1 MTFNHVLSKEFA
13 EKGGPEYLV
22 PMQVIL
28 IQHAA
33 GRDVAA
39 NLAALDARLDGAGS
53 VDLIVLPEVFAIRG
67 NDVDLRA
74 AAEALDGRQ
83 VKWLAETARRHTAW
97 VLGGSILEREGGRI
111 FNTTVL
117 VDRTGK
123 VAATYRKLHLFEA
136 TLDSGKVVREQDVYE
151 AGEHP
156 VMADIEGWACGLSI
170 CYDVRFPELY
180 RLYAKRGASL
190 LFIPSN
196 FTQNTG
202 KFHWETLV
210 KARAIENQ
218 CYVVAPNQCG
228 ANPVTGV
235 ASYGHS
241 LIVGPWGDV
250 LAEGGT
256 DETTLQ
262 ATLDKGELARVR
274 ARVPAL
280 THRRRLPEA

>member
-1 MTFNHVLSKEFA
+1 MTMNVL
-13 EKGGPEYLV
+13 L
-22 PMQVIL
+22 L
-28 IQHAA
+28 QHAA

-39 NLAALDARLDGAGS
+39 NLAALDERLADAGPA
-53 VDLIVLPEVFAIRG
+53 DLIALPEVFAVRG
-67 NDVDLRA
+67 SDVDLRQ
-74 AAEALDGRQ
+74 AAEPLDGRQ
-83 VKWLAETARRHTAW
+83 AMWLHETARRHKAW
-97 VLGGSILEREGGRI
+97 VLGGSILEREGRRI

-123 VAATYRKLHLFEA
+123 MAATYRKLHLFEA
-136 TLDSGKVVREQDVYE
+136 TLDSGKVVRERDVYE
-151 AGEHP
+151 PGEQP
-156 VMADIEGWACGLSI
+156 VMAEIEGWACGLSI

-190 LFIPSN
+190 LFIPAN

-218 CYVVAPNQCG
+218 CFVVAPNQCG

-235 ASYGHS
+235 ESYGHS
-241 LIVGPWGDV
+241 LIVGPWGEV

-256 DETTLQ
+256 EATLLR
-262 ATLDKGELARVR
+262 ATLDKGELDRVR

-280 THRRRLPEA
+280 KHRRILPES

>member
-1 MTFNHVLSKEFA
+1 MNVT
-13 EKGGPEYLV
+13 
-22 PMQVIL
+22 L

-33 GRDVAA
+33 GRDVQA
-39 NLAALDARLDGAGS
+39 NLAALDARLAEAPPS
-53 VDLIVLPEVFAIRG
+53 DLIVLPEVFAVRG
-67 NDVDLRA
+67 GGADLRA
-74 AAEALDGRQ
+74 AAEPVDGRQ
-83 VKWLAETARRHTAW
+83 GQWLGDMARRHGAW
-97 VLGGSILEREGGRI
+97 VLGGSILERAGNRI
-111 FNTTVL
+111 FNTTIL
-117 VDRTGK
+117 VDRAGH

-136 TLDSGKVVREQDVYE
+136 TLDNGQVVRERDIYD

-156 VMADIEGWACGLSI
+156 VMAAIEGWSCGLSI

-180 RLYAKRGASL
+180 RLYAGRGAEIL
-190 LFIPSN
+190 LIPAN

-228 ANPVTGV
+228 TNPVTGV

-241 LIVGPWGDV
+241 LIVGPWGEV
-250 LAEGGT
+250 LAEAG
-256 DETTLQ
+256 DEATILR
-262 ATLDKGELARVR
+262 ATLDKSELLRVR

-280 THRRRLPEA
+280 THRRVLPEA